1 MFILYIVVC
10 RILYPAKII
19 PQKFGEIKIFSDK
32 QLTPQEMLKEV
43 LLGEEICSRGII
55 YIKEGQ

>member
-1 MFILYIVVC
+1 VVC